1 MPKMDK
7 HTILKSIISPDLE
20 RYAFKIAK
28 GNDLYRDCLSEL
40 ILVLG
45 EMDEGR
51 LIELNNNKQ
60 LVPYCCKVIY
70 LSFNSPTSPFYKKY
84 IKPEL
89 LSKYNKRGFVI
100 DNYAKN
106 FVHFYDSTDDDDNWI
121 YLGLRSN
128 IENIPNEDSKFTVE
142 DLESCILNLEEE
154 ISKKRFPSEVRL
166 FELYKELGS
175 YRAVAKKVNIPVMT
189 VFYIIEGFK
198 QEIKKRI

>member
-45 EMDEGR
+45 EMDEVR

-89 LSKYNKRGFVI
+89 SDEIQDYSI
-100 DNYAKN
+100 DE
-106 FVHFYDSTDDDDNWI
+106 
-121 YLGLRSN
+121 LGLIN
-128 IENIPNEDSKFTVE
+128 IEE
-142 DLESCILNLEEE
+142 LEASIVKLEEE

-198 QEIKKRI
+198 QEIKRRI